1 MTSSQTLETNE
12 DAVFYVNIA
21 VNVLISLV
29 ALMLMIIY
37 IKEKPVINL
46 KRGIN
51 IQFTIAIVIYTI
63 VVSIPND
70 HFFFPEKQSCDVLSS
85 IKINI
90 QIFNFSLITIILLYS
105 YLVVEHTEFIRK
117 HYNTLKIGVFS
128 YIYLFFIV
136 YSIVNSRFDMKTLNF
151 GECTIEYPPLLWT
164 TFIYLAA
171 LLIVQLFCLWKIY
184 QAFKVSAEQ
193 EQNEEITN
201 RDRKKIM
208 YIGNAQAI
216 VTIVSPIRIYLFRKD
231 NTPLALLIIFKL
243 IEQLGALIYLIAY
256 AYDENDTISL
266 KKMLTCSSDQ
276 ENQERTQTLDDKLK
290 EELVA
295 TKA

>member
-12 DAVFYVNIA
+12 DAVFYANIA
-21 VNVLISLV
+21 INVLASLV

-51 IQFTIAIVIYTI
+51 IQFTIALFIYTI
-63 VVSIPND
+63 VVSIPNE
-70 HFFFPEKQSCDVLSS
+70 HFFFLEEKKSCYVLSS

-90 QIFNFSLITIILLYS
+90 QILIFSLITIILLYS

-117 HYNTLKIGVFS
+117 HYNSLKIGVFS

-136 YSIVNSRFDMKTLNF
+136 YSILNSLFDMKTLNF

-164 TFIYLAA
+164 TYIYLAA

-184 QAFKVSAEQ
+184 QAFKISAEQ
-193 EQNEEITN
+193 EKNEEITN

-243 IEQLGALIYLIAY
+243 IEQLGALIYLFAY
-256 AYDENDTISL
+256 AYDENDTVYL
-266 KKMLTCSSDQ
+266 KNMLTCSSDK
-276 ENQERTQTLDDKLK
+276 ERTQTLDDKLK

>member
-12 DAVFYVNIA
+12 DAVFYANIA
-21 VNVLISLV
+21 INVLASLV

-51 IQFTIAIVIYTI
+51 IQFTIALFIYTI
-63 VVSIPND
+63 VVSIPNE
-70 HFFFPEKQSCDVLSS
+70 HFFFLEEKKSCYVLSS

-90 QIFNFSLITIILLYS
+90 QILIFSLITIILLYS

-117 HYNTLKIGVFS
+117 HYNSLKIGAFS

-136 YSIVNSRFDMKTLNF
+136 FSILNSLFDMKPLNF
-151 GECTIEYPPLLWT
+151 GECTIEYAPLQWIT
-164 TFIYLAA
+164 YVYLGA

-184 QAFKVSAEQ
+184 QAFKISAEQ
-193 EQNEEITN
+193 EKNEEITN

-208 YIGNAQAI
+208 YIGLAQAI

-231 NTPLALLIIFKL
+231 DTSLTLLIIFKIL
-243 IEQLGALIYLIAY
+243 EQFGALIYLIAY
-256 AYDENDTISL
+256 AYDENDIVYL
-266 KKMLTCSSDQ
+266 KNMLTCSSDK
-276 ENQERTQTLDDKLK
+276 ERTQTLDDKMK